1 MLHDIPERFFL
12 KTIDSKVIVVGVR
25 IGDACIFLVL
35 FAKQSH
41 LKKLTDVVVMVKPSN
56 LVIF

>member
-1 MLHDIPERFFL
+1 MLHDIPERFSL
-12 KTIDSKVIVVGVR
+12 RRLIQKLLWWELGLVVL
-25 IGDACIFLVL
+25 AFFSVL

>member
-12 KTIDSKVIVVGVR
+12 KRIDSKVIVVGVR
-25 IGDACIFLVL
+25 IGDTCIFSVL